1 MFGVSLNWTATHVVS
16 ETEVGV
22 DDPEAAMMRVLY
34 DEHAGALWRY
44 ALRLTGD
51 AARAEDVV
59 QETLLRA
66 WRHPEVSADPD
77 NSDEPAKTADGQAR
91 PRADAD
97 VRPEMRAS
105 PRRDDE
111 NPRHEED
118 IDEPG
123 YGHGV

>member
-1 MFGVSLNWTATHVVS
+1 MPVSPY
-16 ETEVGV
+16 EREV
-22 DDPEAAMMRVLY
+22 A
-34 DEHAGALWRY
+34 
-44 ALRLTGD
+44 
-51 AARAEDVV
+51 
-59 QETLLRA
+59 
-66 WRHPEVSADPD
+66 
-77 NSDEPAKTADGQAR
+77 AKTADGQAR

-111 NPRHEED
+111 DPRHEED